1 MTSSQQSPDQSQA
14 AATPG
19 SGPDSGAGYGN
30 NGENDKA
37 AGDGAA
43 DNTATGGP
51 EGEGSDEEPVLGG
64 NSLPKG
70 GEQKAGGGKADLADS
85 EAGPGSTIPGNE
97 VTGKT
102 A

>member
-1 MTSSQQSPDQSQA
+1 MPSHQQSPDQSQA

-30 NGENDKA
+30 NAEADMA
-37 AGDGAA
+37 AGNGAA
-43 DNTATGGP
+43 DNTATGGL
-51 EGEGSDEEPVLGG
+51 EGEGSDEAVIGG
-64 NSLPKG
+64 NSLPEG
-70 GEQKAGGGKADLADS
+70 GKQKAGGGTTDLADS